1 MKILQLAKPE
11 DWEALNRLCRQVQ
24 ALHTAWRPDIFENVE
39 IPYPREYLLEDI
51 QAQAIYTARIDGN
64 IVGYVRCYT
73 WSSNGAGSVPCKVLD
88 IDDITIDE
96 QYRHRG
102 IGRCIMEDVRELA
115 RARGCNDIQLSV
127 YPENE
132 NAVRFYESCGF
143 RVRNIRYQMYI

>member
-1 MKILQLAKPE
+1 M
-11 DWEALNRLCRQVQ
+11 
-24 ALHTAWRPDIFENVE
+24 
-39 IPYPREYLLEDI
+39 EDI

-64 IVGYVRCYT
+64 IVGYVRCYA

-88 IDDITIDE
+88 IDDITIIDE

-115 RARGCNDIQLSV
+115 RARGCNNIQLSV

-132 NAVRFYESCGF
+132 NAVRFYESYGF

>member
-64 IVGYVRCYT
+64 IVGYVRCYV
-73 WSSNGAGSVPCKVLD
+73 W
-88 IDDITIDE
+88 
-96 QYRHRG
+96 
-102 IGRCIMEDVRELA
+102 
-115 RARGCNDIQLSV
+115 
-127 YPENE
+127 
-132 NAVRFYESCGF
+132 
-143 RVRNIRYQMYI
+143 